1 LYKKLHRPL
10 CHAVVETLHQI
21 FAEGRKADKAIQTVL
36 KSNKKYGSKDRAFIA
51 LNSYEIV
58 RWWRLLHHYNKSNYQ
73 TNHDPKTLWNLLGI
87 SLLRQEY
94 YLPEWEEFVPMKSF
108 DKADLEKKKPTERAI
123 IESIP
128 DWMDRQAVA
137 SIDAEVWGREL
148 TAMNK
153 QADVFLR
160 VNTLATNHK
169 ELQESLSAEGIET
182 AVVKNVPSALRVT
195 LRKNLFTTKAFK
207 QGWFEVQ
214 DAGSQQ
220 IPPFLQVA
228 PGMRVIDACAGAGGK
243 SLQLATLMGNKGSL
257 VAMDIHEW
265 KLKELK
271 LRARR
276 NGIHNIEGR
285 VIENSKVIKRLSEKA
300 DRLLLDVPCSGL
312 GVLRRN
318 PDSKWKMKP
327 EFLKEVAKI
336 QNDILFSY
344 SKMLKPGG
352 KMVYATCSILPMEN
366 EMQVQ
371 KFLAAHSNFSLEEE
385 KHISPA
391 DSGFDGFYMARLAK
405 GQKL

>member
-1 LYKKLHRPL
+1 
-10 CHAVVETLHQI
+10 
-21 FAEGRKADKAIQTVL
+21 
-36 KSNKKYGSKDRAFIA
+36 
-51 LNSYEIV
+51 
-58 RWWRLLHHYNKSNYQ
+58 LLHHYNKSKYQ

-94 YLPEWEEFVPMKSF
+94 YLPEWEEFAPMKSF
-108 DKADLEKKKPTERAI
+108 NLADLEKNKPTERAV

-128 DWMDRQAVA
+128 DWMDRQATKN
-137 SIDAEVWGREL
+137 IDAEVWGREL
-148 TAMNK
+148 AAMNK

-160 VNTLATNHK
+160 VNTLATTHK
-169 ELQESLSAEGIET
+169 ELQESLKKEGIET
-182 AVVKNVPSALRVT
+182 VVVKNVPSALRVT
-195 LRKNLFTTKAFK
+195 LRKNLFSTKAFK
-207 QGWFEVQ
+207 SGWFEVQ

-243 SLQLATLMGNKGSL
+243 SLQLATLMNNKGSL
-257 VAMDIHEW
+257 IAMDIHEW

-285 VIENSKVIKRLSEKA
+285 AIESSKVIKRLAEKA

-327 EFLKEVAKI
+327 EFLQEVVKT

-352 KMVYATCSILPMEN
+352 KMVYATCSILPIEN
-366 EMQVQ
+366 ENQVQ
-371 KFLAAHSNFSLEEE
+371 KFLAANPNFTLEEE

-391 DSGFDGFYMARLAK
+391 KSGFDGFYMARLAK
-405 GQKL
+405 GQ